1 MEAHRILLR
10 PIITEKTTLQG
21 ETGRYTFQV
30 ASGANKHRIK
40 EAVEELFDVQVVRV
54 NVRNM
59 PGKRRRFGRWLSRPS
74 PWRKA
79 SVTLAEGQSIEFFEG
94 L

>member
-1 MEAHRILLR
+1 MQAHQILLR
-10 PIITEKTTLQG
+10 PIITEKTTTEG
-21 ETGRYTFQV
+21 EAGRYTFQV
-30 ASGANKHRIK
+30 SAGANKRQIK
-40 EAVEELFDVQVVRV
+40 EAVEELFDVQVMGVR
-54 NVRNM
+54 VRNM

-94 L
+94 V